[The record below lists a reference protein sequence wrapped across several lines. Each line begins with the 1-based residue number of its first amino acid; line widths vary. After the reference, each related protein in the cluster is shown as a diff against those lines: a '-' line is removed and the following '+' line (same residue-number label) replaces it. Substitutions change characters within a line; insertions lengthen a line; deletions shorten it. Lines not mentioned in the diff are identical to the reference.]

1 MKRNQFKAGFVAFIL
16 VLLLLIPSMLV
27 YAGGA
32 KLKECQGKLDK
43 CDDQVA
49 DLEARYSQLQS
60 NNENLEAEISALE
73 SQRSD
78 LQREIRELEAK
89 LSTAETRI
97 AILESEVSEAPEP
110 MIVAKTI
117 EQKIKEKDAE
127 IIELKMERDELETKV
142 QQINRE
148 IAQLKSENRT
158 IKAQNERLAR
168 QVAALEEENEE
179 LTMTLEVYEGIQKES
194 LELSD
199 LILER
204 INELLYEEIR
214 DGKVRVFKGTLGIVL
229 DVVSEDMFD
238 VGSTEVNRQGREIL
252 NKVGTLLS
260 ELDGYLIGIIGNA
273 DNKPIVTPS
282 LKRKYPTNWELSAAR
297 GAVITRYLIDVS
309 GTSPSRFVSMGLGE
323 YQPIDTNRTVQG
335 RGNNRRVDIVLLPL
349 DVLAAVVVGA
359 EVK

>member
-1 MKRNQFKAGFVAFIL
+1 MKRNQFKAGFFALLI
-16 VLLLLIPSMLV
+16 VLLLVFPSMLV

-32 KLKECQGKLDK
+32 KVKELEGKLDK
-43 CDDQVA
+43 CNDQVA
-49 DLEARYSQLQS
+49 DLEAKNSQLQS
-60 NNENLEAEISALE
+60 NNENLEAEISSLE

-89 LSTAETRI
+89 LSSAETRI
-97 AILESEVSEAPEP
+97 AILESEAPDP

-117 EQKIKEKDAE
+117 EQKIQEKEAE
-127 IIELKMERDELETKV
+127 IIELKMERDELESEV

-148 IAQLKSENRT
+148 IARLKSENRT
-158 IKAQNERLAR
+158 IKTQNERLTR
-168 QVAALEEENEE
+168 QVAALEDENEE
-179 LTMTLEVYEGIQKES
+179 LEMTLEVYEGIQKES

-204 INELLYEEIR
+204 INELLYDEIR
-214 DGKVRVFKGTLGIVL
+214 EGKVRVFKGTLGVVL
-229 DVVSEDMFD
+229 DIVSEDMFD
-238 VGSTEVNRQGREIL
+238 VGSVEVNRQGREIL
-252 NKVGTLLS
+252 NKLGTLLR
-260 ELDGYLIGIIGNA
+260 ELDGYLIGVIGNA

-282 LKRKYPTNWELSAAR
+282 LKRKFPTNWELSAAR
-297 GAVITRYLIDVS
+297 GAAITRYLIDIS
-309 GTSPSRFVSMGLGE
+309 RTSPSRFISMGLGE
-323 YQPIDTNRTVQG
+323 YQPIDTNRTIQG